1 MNLSANLTLDEMLRS
16 QTAARRGIPN
26 TPTPSVIARME
37 VLATTVFEPIR
48 ALLGVPLQVNSG
60 YRSPELNK
68 AVGGAKDSA
77 HTRGEAVDIV
87 PLGVPLREAFDAIRR
102 SPILWD
108 QLIEECGPGGWLHV
122 AIAREGAMPRRQ
134 CLLATGSPGKWTYLP
149 APPLENAP

>member
-16 QTAARRGIPN
+16 QTAARKGIPN
-26 TPTPSVIARME
+26 VPTPTIIARME
-37 VLATTVFEPIR
+37 VLGATVFEPIR

-87 PLGVPLREAFDAIRR
+87 PLGMSLRDAFDKIRT
-102 SPILWD
+102 SPILFD
-108 QLIEECGPGGWLHV
+108 QLIYEMDSWLHV

-134 CLLATGSPGKWTYLP
+134 QLLATGSPGKWQYVP
-149 APPLENAP
+149 APPVETAGE

>member
-1 MNLSANLTLDEMLRS
+1 MNLSPHLTLDEMLRS
-16 QTAARRGIPN
+16 QTAARKGIVN
-26 TPTPSVIARME
+26 TPTPTIIARME
-37 VLATTVFEPIR
+37 VLGATVFEPIR

-87 PLGVPLREAFDAIRR
+87 PLGMPLREAFDLIRA
-102 SPILWD
+102 SPILFD
-108 QLIEECGPGGWLHV
+108 QLIEECGPTGWIHV

-134 CLLATGSPGKWTYLP
+134 QLLATGTPGKWTYVT
-149 APPLENAP
+149 APPVAA

>member
-1 MNLSANLTLDEMLRS
+1 MNLSEHLTLDEMLRS
-16 QTAARRGIPN
+16 QTAARKGIPN
-26 TPTPSVIARME
+26 VPTPTIVARME
-37 VLATTVFEPIR
+37 VLAQTVFEPVR

-87 PLGVPLREAFDAIRR
+87 PLGISLREAFDKIRA
-102 SPILWD
+102 SPILYD
-108 QLIEECGPGGWLHV
+108 QLLEECGPTGWLHI

-134 CLLATGSPGKWTYLP
+134 VMLASGGPGHWSYSP
-149 APPLENAP
+149 APPVETGT